1 MSFGEYI
8 PLNYGHAIS
17 TLDDAQASV
26 QVQTAL
32 QKRFDVND
40 AKIEEAIQKISS
52 IPLLREKDKKYL
64 GDKINGLLNT
74 VNANLKVSKGRG
86 LLSNSV
92 TGEIN
97 RYITS
102 AIDDNIKTQLKNSKN
117 IIDFQKGVSE
127 LKEKKPDTYNDGNY
141 AYALNKAG
149 YENYMSGAVDKL
161 GSLEYNPYVDYQQT
175 TMERALKLK
184 QLKGDQEIETLDG
197 AGQKI
202 KRKISGLSAQEII
215 SYFPE
220 MLTAQEEKQMAIDG
234 WNELR
239 GATPQQIEA
248 QATSFFSQRKENVSE
263 KITLMKAESENSFRT
278 AEERAR
284 AKELQAIY
292 EKDLENISEREASMD
307 KTNPELVGY
316 MRKKS
321 DFMVTA
327 ASLFSGKESITY
339 EKDET
344 WFAKANLELD
354 YEKHAWE
361 KEKHAAE
368 MKAKGLKTDGTK
380 DTTIPTDGFIAS
392 PIANQEVGDIEG
404 YEATK
409 QSFNEAY
416 NTIISNA
423 ERAYSDVQIDSK
435 TKEAFTNELKKSNFE
450 IKNGKIVSTVKDNKI
465 SAAAA
470 AETAF
475 NESGMNR
482 YNLGYDKEISEA
494 GEIRKHLSDALVKA
508 EKNVGKSFDTNA
520 FIDDFEDA
528 SSKLKR
534 WSPSRLFDFTENAG
548 LFGAILSPVTTPFRE
563 NEKGNLPENQVR
575 YDIAAKI
582 DSFIKD
588 NGGKDKLKEK
598 IKTNPSLLNKMKSL
612 LDEAAASD
620 ANIVGGMD
628 YADPTEHTQAIGKA
642 LKEANIQPYVKDK
655 YSVNS
660 VNEEANKTI
669 IGSISQDLLD
679 GSAAFDP
686 KGIITITKVGKDGLR
701 IKQSKGS
708 ETNSKG
714 ETIGKLPAEVIVYKG
729 SPAYEYISQNTQLDK
744 SFNISVTNVNS
755 DFKVEADIKPKF
767 YDRSNEI
774 LLGNIIGKYN
784 DNVNDNVKSILTASN
799 KGTPLTVFV
808 NKEFSKAHF
817 KKLLGDRVTEQQ
829 IENML
834 NRVEKDFSK
843 YKYSLIPNKSRNSW
857 ASSFEAPTIPTQ
869 VKTLNGVQ
877 SELDSDFTYLTKNMP
892 QLLIMLEISKYLDLN
907 PTEIDKI

>member
-17 TLDDAQASV
+17 TLDDAQATV

-32 QKRFDVND
+32 QKRFDVNS
-40 AKIEEAIQKISS
+40 AKIDEMIQKVSS

-74 VNANLKVSKGRG
+74 VNANLKVSQGRG

-92 TGEIN
+92 TSEIN
-97 RYITS
+97 KYITS
-102 AIDDNIKTQLKNSKN
+102 AIDDNVKTQLKNSQN
-117 IIDFQKGVSE
+117 IINFQKGVAE

-141 AYALNKAG
+141 AYALSKAG

-184 QLKGDQEIETLDG
+184 QLKGDQEIETVDG
-197 AGQKI
+197 TGQKI
-202 KRKISGLSAQEII
+202 KRKISGLSAQEVMQF
-215 SYFPE
+215 FPE
-220 MLTAQEEKQMAIDG
+220 MLTSQEEKQMAIDG
-234 WNELR
+234 WNEFR

-248 QATSFFSQRKENVSE
+248 QATSFFSEKKRNAIE
-263 KITLMKAESENSFRT
+263 KINLMKSESENSFRT
-278 AEERAR
+278 AEERRR

-292 EKDLENISEREASMD
+292 EQDLAHISDRETKMD
-307 KTNPELVGY
+307 KTNPELVGF
-316 MRKKS
+316 MRKKA
-321 DFMVTA
+321 DFMSTA
-327 ASLFSGKESITY
+327 SNLFSGRESVTY
-339 EKDET
+339 DKDET
-344 WFAKANLELD
+344 WFAKANLELET
-354 YEKHAWE
+354 EKFLFN
-361 KEKHAAE
+361 KQKHTAE

-380 DTTIPTDGFIAS
+380 DTTIPADGFTAA

-404 YEATK
+404 YESTK

-416 NTIISNA
+416 NTIITNA
-423 ERAYSDVQIDSK
+423 EKAYGDVQIDTK
-435 TKEAFTNELKKSNFE
+435 TKEAFANELKRNNFE
-450 IKNGKIVSTVKDNKI
+450 IKDGRIVSTVKDNKV
-465 SAAAA
+465 SAASA
-470 AETAF
+470 AELAF

-482 YNLGYDKEISEA
+482 YNLGYDKAISQA
-494 GEIRKHLSDALVKA
+494 GEVRKHLSNALVKA
-508 EKNVGKSFDTNA
+508 EKNIGKSFDTNSFA
-520 FIDDFEDA
+520 DNFEQA
-528 SSKLKR
+528 SKVLTQGSIFRMGDL
-534 WSPSRLFDFTENAG
+534 TEFFE
-548 LFGAILSPVTTPFRE
+548 FGASNKRE
-563 NEKGNLPENQVR
+563 KVATEMET
-575 YDIAAKI
+575 
-582 DSFIKD
+582 FIKS
-588 NGGKDKLKEK
+588 NGGITQLKQK
-598 IKTNPSLLNKMKSL
+598 IKTNPSLLNKMKGL
-612 LDEAAASD
+612 LDSAAEADSM
-620 ANIVGGMD
+620 ISKFD
-628 YADPTEHTQAIGKA
+628 YEDPTEHTQAIGKA
-642 LKEANIQPYVKDK
+642 LKEANIQPFVKDQ

-660 VNEEANKTI
+660 TNEEVNKTI
-669 IGSISQDLLD
+669 INMIPQDLLD
-679 GSAAFDP
+679 KSATFNP
-686 KGIITITKVGKDGLR
+686 KGSYTITKVGEDGLR

-708 ETNSKG
+708 KTNSKG
-714 ETIGKLPAEVIVYKG
+714 EIIGELPAEVIVLKG
-729 SPAYEYISQNTQLDK
+729 TPAYDYIAANTQLNK
-744 SFNISVTNVNS
+744 SFGISINNVNS

-774 LLGNIIGKYN
+774 LLGNMIGKYN
-784 DNVNDNVKSILTASN
+784 DNVNDNVKNILTASN

-817 KKLLGDRVTEQQ
+817 KKLLGERATEQQ

-857 ASSFEAPTIPTQ
+857 ASSFESPTIPTQ

-877 SELDSDFTYLTKNMP
+877 SELDSDFAYLTKNMP

>member
-8 PLNYGHAIS
+8 PINYGHAIS

-40 AKIEEAIQKISS
+40 AKIEEAIQNISS
-52 IPLLREKDKKYL
+52 ISLLREKDKKYL

-74 VNANLKVSKGRG
+74 VNANLKVSKGKG
-86 LLSNSV
+86 LLSNSL

-102 AIDDNIKTQLKNSKN
+102 AIDDNVKTQLKNSKN

-127 LKEKKPDTYNDGNY
+127 LKEKKPETYNDGNY
-141 AYALNKAG
+141 AYALSKAG

-175 TMERALKLK
+175 AMERAVKLK
-184 QLKGDQEIETLDG
+184 TLKGDQEIETSDG

-202 KRKISGLSAQEII
+202 TRKISGLTPQEIMQ
-215 SYFPE
+215 YFPE
-220 MLTAQEEKQMAIDG
+220 MLTSQEEKQMSIDG

-248 QATSFFSQRKENVSE
+248 QATSFFAEKKKNVSE
-263 KITLMKAESENSFRT
+263 KINLMKAESENTLRT
-278 AEERAR
+278 ADERKR

-292 EKDLENISEREASMD
+292 EQDLTNISDRELKMD
-307 KTNPELVGY
+307 KTDPELVGY
-316 MRKKS
+316 MRKKA
-321 DFMVTA
+321 DFMSTA
-327 ASLFSGKESITY
+327 ENLFSGRESVSY
-339 EKDET
+339 DKDET
-344 WFAKANLELD
+344 WFAKANLELE
-354 YEKHAWE
+354 YEKHAWD

-368 MKAKGLKTDGTK
+368 MKGKGLKADGTV
-380 DTTIPTDGFIAS
+380 DTSAPASGFVAS
-392 PIANQEVGDIEG
+392 PIQNQEVGDIEG
-404 YEATK
+404 YESTK

-416 NTIISNA
+416 NTIISNV
-423 ERAYSDVQIDSK
+423 ERAYGDVQIDTK
-435 TKEAFTNELKKSNFE
+435 TKEAFTNELKRNNFE
-450 IKNGKIVSTVKDNKI
+450 IKNGKIVSTIKDNKI
-465 SAAAA
+465 SAASA
-470 AETAF
+470 AELAF

-482 YNLGYDKEISEA
+482 YNLGYDKAISEA
-494 GEIRKHLSDALVKA
+494 GEVRKHLSSALVKA
-508 EKNVGKSFDTNA
+508 EKNVGKSFDTDA
-520 FIDDFEDA
+520 FADDFEQA
-528 SSKLKR
+528 SKVLTEINLFRVGDLTEFFEPGASNKR
-534 WSPSRLFDFTENAG
+534 EKVATEME
-548 LFGAILSPVTTPFRE
+548 T
-563 NEKGNLPENQVR
+563 
-575 YDIAAKI
+575 
-582 DSFIKD
+582 FIKN
-588 NGGKDKLKEK
+588 NGGIGQLKQK
-598 IKTNPSLLNKMKSL
+598 IKTSPSILNKMKIL
-612 LDEAAASD
+612 LDSAAEADSL
-620 ANIVGGMD
+620 ISKFD

-642 LKEANIQPYVKDK
+642 LKEANIQPYIKDK

-660 VNEEANKTI
+660 TNEEANKTI
-669 IGSISQDLLD
+669 LNSISQDLLD
-679 GSAAFDP
+679 GSAPFDP
-686 KGIITITKVGKDGLR
+686 KGVLTITKVGEDGLR

-714 ETIGKLPAEVIVYKG
+714 ETVSKLSAEVVVLKG
-729 SPAYEYISQNTQLDK
+729 SPAYDYISANTQMNK
-744 SFNISVTNVNS
+744 SFNISVDNVNS

-767 YDRSNEI
+767 FDRSNEI

-784 DNVNDNVKSILTASN
+784 DNVNDNVKNILTASN

-817 KKLLGDRVTEQQ
+817 KKLLGDRASEQQ
-829 IENML
+829 IDNML
-834 NRVEKDFSK
+834 NRVEKNFSK

-857 ASSFEAPTIPTQ
+857 ASSFESPTIPTQ